1 MLLTAPVPAG
11 AVAYWTLVFALPYD
25 GVGDVRMQHWRACY
39 SMHAACQRSPG
50 GQALIVQFNQITATM
65 KCPFC
70 NHEDTPVLDTR
81 LSEDGHSIRRRRR
94 CGNCDK
100 RFTTYERIEL
110 TMPVI
115 VKKNGSR
122 TDFDPAKLRGSLMLA
137 LRKRPVSA
145 EAVDMAIQSIQ
156 DKLLQSG
163 EREVMSGQ
171 VGELVMRE
179 LKRLDKIAYIRFASV
194 YKSFEDVTE
203 FQDVIDEVGLE
214 RKGAKKRES

>member
-1 MLLTAPVPAG
+1 
-11 AVAYWTLVFALPYD
+11 
-25 GVGDVRMQHWRACY
+25 
-39 SMHAACQRSPG
+39 
-50 GQALIVQFNQITATM
+50 M

-70 NHEDTPVLDTR
+70 NHDDTPVLDTR
-81 LSEDGHSIRRRRR
+81 LSEEGDAIRRRRR
-94 CGNCDK
+94 CANCDK

-122 TDFDPAKLRGSLMLA
+122 TEFDPVKLRGSLMLA

-145 EAVDMAIQSIQ
+145 EAVDSAVQSIQ
-156 DKLLQSG
+156 EKLLSSG
-163 EREVMSGQ
+163 AREVISGQ

-203 FQDVIDEVGLE
+203 FQDAIAEVGPE
-214 RKGAKKRES
+214 RKGISRKRTE